1 MARIALLLI
10 IPLLALTAC
19 GVGGSGDV
27 YRIRAGDTSEVQ
39 YRMLDGVN
47 ALRNAAGAQPLQLN
61 AQLTSAAQS
70 HSRDMASQQRPW
82 HFGSDGSSPLD
93 RVARAGYPGRLL
105 GENISETYETELE
118 TLGAWTQEP
127 GSKRVIMDPAAQD
140 MGFGWHQ
147 ESNGK
152 IWWTLI
158 TGTTGAGIQV
168 TSGTIVDPTATAQ
181 GDPLV
186 ILPGPTRPAG

>member
-47 ALRNAAGAQPLQLN
+47 ALRNAAGAQPLRLN

-186 ILPGPTRPAG
+186 ILPAPTRPAG